1 MTSLAAGVIAAA
13 AAYIFNRII
22 IAKAGNK
29 GIVSLIP
36 IVEELLKS
44 LTAVY
49 LGASIISVHSV
60 FGAIESGYEI
70 KGAKSIKGVLGGITS
85 FAMHGLLGL
94 VTAAVWTW
102 TNNLFLGIGA
112 SAMLHSLWNR
122 LITKAYIRN

>member
-22 IAKAGNK
+22 IEKAGNK

-49 LGASIISVHSV
+49 LGTSIISVHSV
-60 FGAIESGYEI
+60 FGAIEAGYEI
-70 KGAKSIKGVLGGITS
+70 RGAKSIKGVLGGITS
-85 FAMHGLLGL
+85 FVMHGLLGL